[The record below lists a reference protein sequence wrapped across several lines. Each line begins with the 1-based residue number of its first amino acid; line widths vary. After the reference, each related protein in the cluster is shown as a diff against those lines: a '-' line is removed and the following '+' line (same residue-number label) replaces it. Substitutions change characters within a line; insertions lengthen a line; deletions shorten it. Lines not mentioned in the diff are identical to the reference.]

1 MIDGFGAVGLVH
13 AIALVAGDIAGDPVV
28 RTVEAGDDLVGR
40 GGNLPQLLRC
50 ELDCKGRWQEAA
62 DIWTDR
68 RAPYFAALPLL
79 DGDNDALYRALTT
92 LEALGA
98 LGATAVTAHVKDMIR
113 KRSGRLA
120 TRGPRAS
127 TKANAASL
135 TTRELDVLRLIDEG
149 RSNAE
154 IGARLFVPA
163 KTVDHHISSIL
174 AKLNAKSRGQAAAEG
189 RRLGLLQ

>member
-1 MIDGFGAVGLVH
+1 
-13 AIALVAGDIAGDPVV
+13 
-28 RTVEAGDDLVGR
+28 
-40 GGNLPQLLRC
+40 
-50 ELDCKGRWQEAA
+50 
-62 DIWTDR
+62 
-68 RAPYFAALPLL
+68 
-79 DGDNDALYRALTT
+79 
-92 LEALGA
+92 
-98 LGATAVTAHVKDMIR
+98 MIR